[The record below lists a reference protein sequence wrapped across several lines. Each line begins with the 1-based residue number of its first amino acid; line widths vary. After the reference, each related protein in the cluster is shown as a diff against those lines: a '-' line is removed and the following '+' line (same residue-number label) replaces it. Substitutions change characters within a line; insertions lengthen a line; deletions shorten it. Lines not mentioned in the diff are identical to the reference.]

1 MNDSR
6 KEGKGENQTTNLGL
20 INIDNIRCIQRFIR
34 RCMEDEFGGGGN
46 ANEELAIAADTTTIN
61 DGIIIKRGG

>member
-1 MNDSR
+1 
-6 KEGKGENQTTNLGL
+6 
-20 INIDNIRCIQRFIR
+20 
-34 RCMEDEFGGGGN
+34 MEDEFGGGGN